1 MSNKKNKNKKISASE
16 KPLLEESLSTIGD
29 ALRELSPDM
38 AIRFKAL
45 QGVESPAE
53 WVMEVIFD
61 LFPYAWKDTELL
73 GEAIINIFACEFDE
87 AAESLKGAIEMNPDA
102 YPAYHLLGHVYGCM
116 GNYKE
121 EIECYRKIIKLRN
134 DYPHLH
140 YSLGMSYWL
149 AGRKKKA
156 MAEFHVAIPMIAEF
170 AIPEFWFAFTF
181 EKLNRYPA
189 KNNGTGD
196 KNTIEKKRVL
206 SQLFYMIGLELIE
219 YGHNS
224 EARQAFK
231 KSIQLRPEFA
241 EAYCQL
247 GFVHIKKLRNSK
259 RAEKYLQTAEHLL
272 QERKEL
278 QRAKLIHQICNSSDL
293 PKDKNKAAED
303 WLKEGL
309 RLQQLGLNQ
318 GAVDAYKIAIS
329 FKRDFLDAYYNM
341 GIAYGS
347 LEEAGVDVLDNAL
360 GALKQSVRLNSDF
373 IHGYIALGAAYI
385 RKEDYESAL
394 DALERAILINSKD
407 PNAHYYMGVVC
418 RATKKFEKAAASLHN
433 SVLLKPDSLQMQYFL
448 GLVLID
454 CEKFQRA
461 CDALNE
467 AVRIKPGFAE
477 GHYMLGYVYLKKLF
491 DVEKGV
497 YHLSKA
503 EKLYIKLEDFDRL
516 EKVRAMLAK

>member
-1 MSNKKNKNKKISASE
+1 MSKKKNKKKSTSKKPFSE
-16 KPLLEESLSTIGD
+16 GGLSTIGE
-29 ALRELSPDM
+29 ALRELAPDM

-73 GEAIINIFACEFDE
+73 GEAILNIFACEFEE
-87 AAESLKGAIEMNPDA
+87 AVEALKGAIEMSPDA

-121 EIECYRKIIKLRN
+121 EIECYRKIIKLRSG
-134 DYPHLH
+134 YPHLY
-140 YSLGMSYWL
+140 YSFGMSYWL
-149 AGRKKKA
+149 AGREKKA
-156 MAEFHVAIPMIAEF
+156 MAAFHTAIPMASEF
-170 AIPEFWFAFTF
+170 AVPEFWFAFTF

-196 KNTIEKKRVL
+196 KNTIEKNRVL

-231 KSIQLRPEFA
+231 KSIQILPEFA

-259 RAEKYLQTAEHLL
+259 RAEKYLKTAEHLF
-272 QERKEL
+272 QERKEF
-278 QRAKLIHQICNSSDL
+278 QRVKLIQQICNSSDL
-293 PKDKNKAAED
+293 PLDKNKAAED

-347 LEEAGVDVLDNAL
+347 LEETGVDVLDHAL
-360 GALKQSVRLNSDF
+360 GALKQSVRLNAGF

-385 RKEDYESAL
+385 RKEEYENAL
-394 DALERAILINSKD
+394 DILSRAILINSKD
-407 PNAHYYMGVVC
+407 PNAHYYIGVAC
-418 RATKKFEKAAASLHN
+418 RATKDFEKAATSLHN
-433 SVLLKPDSLQMQYFL
+433 SVLLKPDSLQTQYFL

-454 CEKFQRA
+454 CEKFQGA
-461 CDALNE
+461 CDAFNE
-467 AVRIKPGFAE
+467 ALRIKPDFAE
-477 GHYMLGYVYLKKLF
+477 GHYMLGYVYLEKLF
-491 DVEKGV
+491 DVAKGV

-503 EKLYIKLEDFDRL
+503 EKLYVKLEDFDRL
-516 EKVRAMLAK
+516 ERVRAMLGK

>member
-1 MSNKKNKNKKISASE
+1 LSNKKKKNKKKSTAE
-16 KPLLEESLSTIGD
+16 KYFQQESLSTIGE
-29 ALRELSPDM
+29 AFRELDSDM

-73 GEAIINIFACEFDE
+73 GEAILNIFACEFEE
-87 AAESLKGAIEMNPDA
+87 AVEALKGAIKMSPDA

-121 EIECYRKIIKLRN
+121 EIECYRKIIKLRS
-134 DYPHLH
+134 DYSHL
-140 YSLGMSYWL
+140 YFSLGMSYWL
-149 AGRKKKA
+149 TGHEKKA
-156 MAEFHVAIPMIAEF
+156 MTAFHNAIPMAPEF
-170 AIPEFWFAFTF
+170 AVPEFWFTFTF

-231 KSIQLRPEFA
+231 KSIELFPEFA

-259 RAEKYLQTAEHLL
+259 RAQKYLQSAGHLL
-272 QERKEL
+272 QEQKEL
-278 QRAKLIHQICNSSDL
+278 QRAKLIQQIFDSSNHL
-293 PKDKNKAAED
+293 LDKNKAAEA

-318 GAVDAYKIAIS
+318 AAVDAYKIAIS
-329 FKRDFLDAYYNM
+329 FKRDFIDAYYNM
-341 GIAYGS
+341 GVAYGS
-347 LEEAGVDVLDNAL
+347 LEESGVDVLDHAL
-360 GALKQSVRLNSDF
+360 GALKQSIRLKNDF

-385 RKEDYESAL
+385 RKGEYESAL
-394 DALERAILINSKD
+394 DVLKRAITIDSKD
-407 PNAHYYMGVVC
+407 PNAHYYMGVAC
-418 RATKKFEKAAASLHN
+418 RATKNFEKAAVSLHS

-454 CEKFQRA
+454 CEKFHGA
-461 CDALNE
+461 CNAFNE
-467 AVRIKPGFAE
+467 SVRIKPDFAE
-477 GHYMLGYVYLKKLF
+477 GHYMLGYVYLEKLL
-491 DVEKGV
+491 DAEKGK
-497 YHLSKA
+497 YHLNKA

-516 EKVRAMLAK
+516 ERVRIMLAK